1 VKLMDEILNTI
12 NSPRDLKKLSL
23 PEMTQLANEIRQL
36 LVKSVAKCGGH
47 LASNLGVVEL
57 SLALHMVFDSP
68 EDKII
73 WDVGHQAYVHKILTG
88 RREQMST
95 LRQYGGISGF
105 PKVEESEHDAFNT
118 GHSSTSISAALG
130 MALARDLQGQSNSVV
145 AVIGDGA
152 LTAGMAFE
160 ALNHAGQ
167 EDSDLIVVLNDNE
180 MSISKN
186 VGAMSAYLNRLRTD
200 PSYSRT
206 KEEIESV
213 LNRIPGIGPNL
224 ARAAGKFKDTVKYLM
239 VPGIIFEELGFT
251 YIGPV
256 NGHDLAELK
265 AVLSNIKKMKGPIL
279 LHTITQKGKGYEPA
293 FQKPDIFHGVGPFD
307 VDTGTQLKKSLKTY
321 TEIFGDFMLNRAQR
335 DNKLVAITAAMT
347 SGTGLFEFSRQFPE
361 RFFDVGI
368 CEQHA
373 VTLAAGMASSGLR
386 PVVAVYS
393 TFLQRAYDQIVHD
406 VALQKLPVIFAIDRA
421 GLVGEDGPTHHGAFD
436 FSYLRHIPNLT
447 IMAPADENEL
457 VDMLHSAF
465 SMEGPVAIRYPR
477 GVGEGVRIKSERQL
491 LEPGQSRLI
500 VEGQDLAIIAIGRGV
515 SIGRDV
521 VDILAGKGVNPL
533 LVDARFVKPL
543 DRRVIAGAA
552 QKYRRLLTIE
562 DNSLAGG
569 FGSAIGEMLA
579 EEGIDAELLHIALP
593 DEFVEHGRVELLFEQ
608 LNMNPDSILERIA
621 RKWPELFSAGSRW
634 ELLKFGQN

>member
-1 VKLMDEILNTI
+1 MDEILNTI

-57 SLALHMVFDSP
+57 SLALHTVFDSP

-105 PKVEESEHDAFNT
+105 PKKEESEHDAFNT

-293 FQKPDIFHGVGPFD
+293 SQKPDIFHGVGPFD

-347 SGTGLFEFSRQFPE
+347 SGTGLSEFSRNFPE

-477 GVGEGVRIKSERQL
+477 GVGEGVRIKPERQL

-521 VDILAGKGVNPL
+521 VDILASKGVNPL

-552 QKYRRLLTIE
+552 QEYRRLLTIE

-608 LNMNPDSILERIA
+608 LNMNPDSILESIA

>member
-1 VKLMDEILNTI
+1 
-12 NSPRDLKKLSL
+12 
-23 PEMTQLANEIRQL
+23 
-36 LVKSVAKCGGH
+36 
-47 LASNLGVVEL
+47 
-57 SLALHMVFDSP
+57 
-68 EDKII
+68 
-73 WDVGHQAYVHKILTG
+73 
-88 RREQMST
+88 
-95 LRQYGGISGF
+95 
-105 PKVEESEHDAFNT
+105 
-118 GHSSTSISAALG
+118 
-130 MALARDLQGQSNSVV
+130 
-145 AVIGDGA
+145 
-152 LTAGMAFE
+152 
-160 ALNHAGQ
+160 
-167 EDSDLIVVLNDNE
+167 
-180 MSISKN
+180 
-186 VGAMSAYLNRLRTD
+186 
-200 PSYSRT
+200 
-206 KEEIESV
+206 
-213 LNRIPGIGPNL
+213 
-224 ARAAGKFKDTVKYLM
+224 
-239 VPGIIFEELGFT
+239 
-251 YIGPV
+251 
-256 NGHDLAELK
+256 
-265 AVLSNIKKMKGPIL
+265 
-279 LHTITQKGKGYEPA
+279 
-293 FQKPDIFHGVGPFD
+293 VGPFD

-321 TEIFGDFMLNRAQR
+321 TEIFGDFMLNQAQR

-347 SGTGLFEFSRQFPE
+347 SGTGLSEFSRNFPE

-436 FSYLRHIPNLT
+436 FSYLRHIPNLI

-500 VEGQDLAIIAIGRGV
+500 AEGQDLAIIAVGRGV
-515 SIGRDV
+515 SIARDV
-521 VDILAGKGVNPL
+521 VDLLAGKGVNPL

-552 QKYRRLLTIE
+552 QKYHRLLTIE

-569 FGSAIGEMLA
+569 FGSAIGEMLV

-608 LNMNPDSILERIA
+608 LNMNPDSILESIA
-621 RKWPELFSAGSRW
+621 GKWPELFSAGSRW

>member
-1 VKLMDEILNTI
+1 MDEILNTI

-347 SGTGLFEFSRQFPE
+347 SGTGLFEFSRHFPE

>member
-1 VKLMDEILNTI
+1 MDEILNTI

-57 SLALHMVFDSP
+57 SLALHTVFDSP

-105 PKVEESEHDAFNT
+105 PKKEESEHDAFNT

-256 NGHDLAELK
+256 NGHDLTELK

-347 SGTGLFEFSRQFPE
+347 SGTGLSEFSRHFPE

-521 VDILAGKGVNPL
+521 VDILASKGVNPL

-552 QKYRRLLTIE
+552 QEYRRLLTIE

-608 LNMNPDSILERIA
+608 LNMNPDSILESIA

>member
-1 VKLMDEILNTI
+1 MDEILNTI

-562 DNSLAGG
+562 DNSRAGG

-608 LNMNPDSILERIA
+608 LNMNPDSILESIA

>member
-1 VKLMDEILNTI
+1 MDEILNTI

-47 LASNLGVVEL
+47 LATNLGVVEL
-57 SLALHMVFDSP
+57 SLALHTVFDSP

-105 PKVEESEHDAFNT
+105 PKVEESEYDAFNT

-130 MALARDLQGQSNSVV
+130 MALARDLQGKSNSVV

-256 NGHDLAELK
+256 NGHDLTELK

-347 SGTGLFEFSRQFPE
+347 SGTGLSEFSRHFPE

-436 FSYLRHIPNLT
+436 FSYLRHIPNLI

-465 SMEGPVAIRYPR
+465 FMEGPVAIRYPR

-500 VEGQDLAIIAIGRGV
+500 LEGQDLAIIAIGRGV
-515 SIGRDV
+515 SIARDLA
-521 VDILAGKGVNPL
+521 DIMAGKGVNPL

-562 DNSLAGG
+562 DNSRAGG

-608 LNMNPDSILERIA
+608 LNMNPDSILESIA

>member
-1 VKLMDEILNTI
+1 MDEILNTI